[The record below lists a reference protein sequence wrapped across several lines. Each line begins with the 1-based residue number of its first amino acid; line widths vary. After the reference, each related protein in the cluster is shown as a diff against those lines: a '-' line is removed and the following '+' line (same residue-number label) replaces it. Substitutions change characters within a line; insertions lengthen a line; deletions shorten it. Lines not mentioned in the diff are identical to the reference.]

1 MKKMCRPCS
10 EALQSTRTALGEITA
25 RLREDEYNMHSF
37 PSDLQMS
44 FMIMAEMA
52 RMMHLSGLDNDIE
65 SLAKAVMSQVEPLH
79 ADLSEIALGVH
90 R

>member
-1 MKKMCRPCS
+1 MKMCRPCS
-10 EALQSTRTALGEITA
+10 AALESTKTALGEITG
-25 RLREDEYNMHSF
+25 RLREDEYDMHSF
-37 PSDLQMS
+37 PSDLRMS

-52 RMMHLSGLDNDIE
+52 RMMCLPGLDNDIE
-65 SLAKAVMSQVEPLH
+65 ALAKAFMGQVEPLS